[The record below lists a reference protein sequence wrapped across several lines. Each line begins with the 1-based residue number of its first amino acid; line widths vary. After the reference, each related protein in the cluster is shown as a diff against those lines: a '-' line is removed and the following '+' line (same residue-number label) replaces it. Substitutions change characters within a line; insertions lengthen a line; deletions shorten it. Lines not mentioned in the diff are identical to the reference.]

1 MIKKL
6 FLNDKFI
13 LLLIAINSLIIF
25 ASGFKLDD
33 TLLFSLSLID
43 HVITWLFII
52 ELFIKLVQCKLKYFD
67 SNWNRLD
74 FILIIFSIPS
84 LIAFYAHFTEVNL
97 AVLLVFRTF
106 RIFKTIRFLKFIP
119 GMDHLIQGIIRAL
132 KTSIIALLG
141 YAIYLFIM
149 GIISFYIFRNLAPEY
164 FSNPLDALYST
175 FKVFT
180 VEGWFDIP
188 EVITIGMNEV
198 QSFLTYS
205 YFIFILITGG
215 IIGMSLVN
223 SIFVDAM
230 VSDNNDSLEAKI
242 DELNKKINLLIESQN
257 EKNLE

>member
-1 MIKKL
+1 MIKRI

-25 ASGFKLDD
+25 ISGFNLNSNI
-33 TLLFSLSLID
+33 LFILSLVD
-43 HVITWLFII
+43 HIITLIFIV
-52 ELFIKLVQCKLKYFD
+52 ELFVKFRKDGFNYFK

-74 FILIIFSIPS
+74 FILILFSIPS
-84 LIAFYAHFTEVNL
+84 LIAFYAHFTEINL
-97 AVLLVFRTF
+97 SILLVFRTF

-119 GMDHLIQGIIRAL
+119 GMNHLIQGIIRAL

-149 GIISFYIFRNLAPEY
+149 GIISFYLFRDLAPEY

-180 VEGWFDIP
+180 IEGWFDIP
-188 EVITIGMNEV
+188 EIITLGMPEL

-242 DELNKKINLLIESQN
+242 DELNEKINFLIQKN
-257 EKNLE
+257 E